1 MGFKD
6 NLEDSY
12 RHKGLRRMLVKEITS
27 KGIRDKRVLE
37 AIGKMPRHLFFDDA
51 FLEHAYEDKAFPIGH
66 GQTISQPYTVA
77 RQTELLQ
84 VKKGDKILEIGTGS
98 GYQACILL
106 ELGADVHTIEYN
118 RHLYEECHHFLPRM
132 GYQPHFYLGDGSK
145 GLPAEAPFDG
155 IIVTAGAPS
164 VPSALVGQLK
174 KGGRLIIPVGNESR
188 QVMLEIIKGEGNKIR
203 KKEHKYFSFVP
214 LLGEFG
220 WNE

>member
-27 KGIRDKRVLE
+27 KGIQDERVLK
-37 AIGKMPRHLFFDDA
+37 AISKVPRHLFFDDA
-51 FLEHAYEDKAFPIGH
+51 FLEHAYEDKAFPIGQ

-77 RQTELLQ
+77 RQTELLRVQ
-84 VKKGDKILEIGTGS
+84 RGSKILEIGTGS

-106 ELGADVHTIEYN
+106 EVGAAVHTIEYN
-118 RHLYEECHHFLPRM
+118 KHLYEECSYFLPRM
-132 GYQPHFYLGDGSK
+132 GYRPHFYHGDGSK
-145 GLPAEAPFDG
+145 GLPQQAPFDG
-155 IIVTAGAPS
+155 ILVTAGAPN
-164 VPSALVGQLK
+164 VPATLVSQLK
-174 KGGRLIIPVGNESR
+174 VGGRLIIPVGNDRR
-188 QVMLEIIKGEGNKIR
+188 QMMLEIIKGEGNKIK